1 MNRTICNLPVTYLSQ
16 CIVQLFYFNVFDE
29 MLSYRRLNTLSSY
42 NEWQLQ
48 VSSATSSPYF
58 RLARKV
64 VCSTMATY
72 NKWHFIILSI
82 SVQTRKGW
90 VAACAIRNLCC
101 ASVLSNSQAVRRSE
115 SLASARHNQERER
128 VFYGQL
134 SRSAHFQSEQSP
146 RTTKLYQFIYAR
158 SNDQALRQTEI

>member
-16 CIVQLFYFNVFDE
+16 RIVQLFYFNIFDE

-48 VSSATSSPYF
+48 VSSATSPPYF

-72 NKWHFIILSI
+72 NKWRFIILSI

-101 ASVLSNSQAVRRSE
+101 ASVLSESQAVRRSE

-128 VFYGQL
+128 V
-134 SRSAHFQSEQSP
+134 SEGTAVDHPIFNLNRVHES
-146 RTTKLYQFIYAR
+146 TKFIR
-158 SNDQALRQTEI
+158 